1 MSPSHAS
8 DVCLQV
14 KVGEDWNELTMV
26 EPDIFE
32 GDVDLT
38 NNYPVGTKAKVNV
51 KFQGNKFNTLLE
63 YTI

>member
-1 MSPSHAS
+1 M
-8 DVCLQV
+8 

-38 NNYPVGTKAKVNV
+38 HNYPVGTKAKVNV